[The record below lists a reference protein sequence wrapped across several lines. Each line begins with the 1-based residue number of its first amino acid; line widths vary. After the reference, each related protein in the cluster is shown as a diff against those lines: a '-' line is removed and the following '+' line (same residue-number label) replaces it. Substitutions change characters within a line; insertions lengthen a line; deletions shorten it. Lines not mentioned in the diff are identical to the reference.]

1 MPDPVFDKALAS
13 VWRRYREC
21 AAFARAHQ
29 AKYDRLRLWALGL
42 AIAGSVLA
50 AAADQVKRLSA
61 VKTAAAAWPPSP
73 EVILG
78 VASALALAYAAWIA
92 QRLLSGKEANDW
104 VVARAVGE
112 ALKSESLRYATRVD
126 PYADAT
132 GRPGILLARA
142 AKIRAP
148 AGSLALPQVTDDD
161 AVKNLPAVPMTAA
174 AYDKARASEQR
185 KWYRDNAE
193 RHRTKRTRWENVGL
207 ILSAVAVALGV
218 LHVIFEQALIAGW
231 LAVLGGVGTA
241 IAAHVA
247 AQRHKTIE
255 DGYRAAAAGLDE
267 RIVRWETEPDP
278 ESDQARSAFVNDC
291 ENTMRT
297 ENGAWQAEWMAA
309 PAPAPAPAPTQ
320 PTDKP

>member
-1 MPDPVFDKALAS
+1 MPDPVPDKALAS

-61 VKTAAAAWPPSP
+61 VKTAATAWPPSA
-73 EVILG
+73 EVVLG

-112 ALKSESLRYATRVD
+112 ALKSESFRYATRVD

-132 GRPGILLARA
+132 GRAGILVARA
-142 AKIRAP
+142 AKIGTP
-148 AGSLALPQVTDDD
+148 AVLLALPQVTDKD
-161 AVKNLPAVPMTAA
+161 AVKNLPATPMTAT
-174 AYDKARASEQR
+174 AYDKDRASEQS
-185 KWYRDNAE
+185 KWYRDNADL
-193 RHRTKRTRWENVGL
+193 HRTKRTQWENVGL
-207 ILSAVAVALGV
+207 VLSAVAVALGV
-218 LHVIFEQALIAGW
+218 LHVIFEQALIAAW
-231 LAVLGGVGTA
+231 LAVLGGIGTA

-267 RIVRWETEPDP
+267 RIALWKAEPEP
-278 ESDQARSAFVNDC
+278 ESDQARSAFVSNC

-309 PAPAPAPAPTQ
+309 PAPAPTQ
-320 PTDKP
+320 PTGTP